1 MILKMCKLLKTNISI
16 IYMEENN
23 VYYLID
29 ENEKFNIIIHF
40 FNVCGIHCKSI
51 SELNGMIL
59 YRNDIIFSNK
69 YKDIK
74 PLIYDLKKVLSSSV
88 YTGLHKDAE
97 KKQKYPL
104 VNIIRQVLKSINCK
118 LTPKR
123 ISDGYTLDG
132 VKKYK
137 RIFIIEKIENATVV

>member
-1 MILKMCKLLKTNISI
+1 
-16 IYMEENN
+16 MEEIVNN
-23 VYYLID
+23 
-29 ENEKFNIIIHF
+29 ETNEKNNIIINF
-40 FNVCGIHCKSI
+40 LDICGITCKNI

-59 YRNDIIFSNK
+59 YRNDLIFSNK

-74 PLIYDLKKVLSSSV
+74 PIIYELKKILSSSI
-88 YTGLHKDAE
+88 YTSLHADAD
-97 KKQKYPL
+97 KKQKYPFI
-104 VNIIRQVLKSINCK
+104 NIIRQVLKSINFK

-137 RIFIIEKIENATVV
+137 RVFIIEKINL

>member
-1 MILKMCKLLKTNISI
+1 
-16 IYMEENN
+16 MEEIVNN
-23 VYYLID
+23 
-29 ENEKFNIIIHF
+29 ENNEKNNIIINF
-40 FNVCGIHCKSI
+40 LDICGITCKNI

-59 YRNDIIFSNK
+59 YRNDLIFSNK

-74 PLIYDLKKVLSSSV
+74 PIIYELKKILSSSI
-88 YTGLHKDAE
+88 YTSLHADAD
-97 KKQKYPL
+97 KKQKYPFI
-104 VNIIRQVLKSINCK
+104 NIIRQVLKSINFK

-137 RIFIIEKIENATVV
+137 RVFIIEKINL